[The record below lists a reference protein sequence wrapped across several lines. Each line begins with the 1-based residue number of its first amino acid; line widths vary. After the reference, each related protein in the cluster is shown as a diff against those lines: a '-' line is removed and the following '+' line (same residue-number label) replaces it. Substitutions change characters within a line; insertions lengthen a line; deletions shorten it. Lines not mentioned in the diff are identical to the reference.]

1 MKSLPALVKQ
11 DFGLELGGRLK
22 RDFIEISRNN
32 YIEVNIFGEGR
43 KNGKEYVIVGKTKSQ
58 LKKKTLMNFL
68 KSWKY

>member
-1 MKSLPALVKQ
+1 
-11 DFGLELGGRLK
+11 LGGRLK